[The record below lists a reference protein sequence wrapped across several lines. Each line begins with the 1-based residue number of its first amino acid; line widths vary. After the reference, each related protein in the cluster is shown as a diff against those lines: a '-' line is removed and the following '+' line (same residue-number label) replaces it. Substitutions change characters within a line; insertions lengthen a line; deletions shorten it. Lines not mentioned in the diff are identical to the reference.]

1 VLASEALSKAAVSYY
16 PIFQRERDTGR
27 IHHNTIFIHIHPYS
41 SIFIFN
47 TNPSLSPSPIC
58 FFDLVGG
65 EGEQYVAASPSHFC
79 ELPHVLP
86 QATDLQ
92 LQTEGLDGAQYA
104 AQVPE
109 AGVPGGDKPEI
120 T

>member
-1 VLASEALSKAAVSYY
+1 MNGIPAEY
-16 PIFQRERDTGR
+16 I
-27 IHHNTIFIHIHPYS
+27 IIPYS

-47 TNPSLSPSPIC
+47 TNPSLSLHRPYV

-65 EGEQYVAASPSHFC
+65 EGEICVAASPSHFC

-109 AGVPGGDKPEI
+109 ARVPGGDKPEI